1 MMMRKIKIGY
11 LGGGSKAWARV
22 FMMDL
27 AYAKGLSGEI
37 ALYDI
42 DMPAAQINKR
52 IGERINQ
59 DPGAV
64 SKWEYQVYENIDDA
78 LAGADFVVISILPGT
93 FEEMRSDV
101 HTPEKY
107 GIYQSVGDTVGPAG
121 VIRSMRTVPMY
132 EHFARKIAQNCPS
145 AWVLNLTNPMT
156 LCVKTL
162 YDVFPRIKA
171 FGCCHEVFHAQEVLC
186 NILQEM
192 AGINVNRSEIFTDVS
207 GVNHFTWITSAN
219 YQNIDIFQYLPAY
232 IKKYHSDEKLAETEY
247 VKMDLFERYGAL
259 CAAGDRHISEF
270 VNSRWYLDSP
280 QQVSDWKF
288 ELTTVD
294 SRIDKLNTRT
304 RSSLEMANGE
314 KPIDL
319 HKSDEEAVELM
330 KAILGME
337 LRVSNVNMPNVGQMH
352 DFPLGAVVETN
363 AVFSNDCVVP
373 VMAKPLP
380 LGAKNLVMRIL
391 LDQEELYEGIK
402 ERDLNKIWSSFINEP
417 SCSKLTLSQGK
428 ELFKEM
434 VLNTRKYLDPYFNI
448 DEYFGN

>member
-1 MMMRKIKIGY
+1 MMMRKIKVGY

-27 AYAKGLSGEI
+27 AYAEGLSGEI

-42 DMPAAQINKR
+42 DVPAAQLNKK

-64 SKWEYQVYENIDDA
+64 SKWEYKVYENIDDA
-78 LAGADFVVISILPGT
+78 LAGSDFVVISILPGT

-132 EHFARKIAQNCPS
+132 EHFARKIAQNCPN

-186 NILQEM
+186 NVLQEM
-192 AGINVNRSEIFTDVS
+192 AGINVKRSEIFTDVS
-207 GVNHFTWITSAN
+207 GVNHFTWITSAK
-219 YQNIDIFQYLPAY
+219 YQNTDIFEYLPAY
-232 IKKYHSDEKLAETEY
+232 IEKYYGDDKLAETEY
-247 VKMDLFERYGAL
+247 VKMDLFKRYGAM

-294 SRIDKLNTRT
+294 SRIERQNKR
-304 RSSLEMANGE
+304 
-314 KPIDL
+314 I
-319 HKSDEEAVELM
+319 KS
-330 KAILGME
+330 
-337 LRVSNVNMPNVGQMH
+337 
-352 DFPLGAVVETN
+352 
-363 AVFSNDCVVP
+363 
-373 VMAKPLP
+373 
-380 LGAKNLVMRIL
+380 
-391 LDQEELYEGIK
+391 
-402 ERDLNKIWSSFINEP
+402 
-417 SCSKLTLSQGK
+417 TL
-428 ELFKEM
+428 
-434 VLNTRKYLDPYFNI
+434 
-448 DEYFGN
+448 